1 MANPVAVKK
10 DSSVLPEKT
19 RKSPARKTAQVPA
32 LENSNIGQEANQNL
46 VTSFRW
52 GWYGLSFFIPFA
64 GIFIGLFL
72 YDQDS
77 REVRKVGRNSLL
89 LGFLVWVVFPMFVLL
104 GLVFLGTLTALSWL
118 SDLIPPM
125 N

>member
-1 MANPVAVKK
+1 MAKSDTVKIT
-10 DSSVLPEKT
+10 SSIHHEAKPKNFS
-19 RKSPARKTAQVPA
+19 RKFVSAQVFETVHPE
-32 LENSNIGQEANQNL
+32 LGANRNL

-52 GWYGLSFFIPFA
+52 GWYLLSLIIPFA

-77 REVRKVGRNSLL
+77 KEVRKVGRNSLL
-89 LGFLVWVVFPMFVLL
+89 LGFLVWVAFPLFLFMALF
-104 GLVFLGTLTALSWL
+104 FLGTMTALSWL
-118 SDLIPPM
+118 SDVIPPM